1 MSKIDQIIENIKKK
15 NFNDALKICEKIEN
29 TSNKEIILNFKGII
43 NFNQGLLIQAENN
56 FIESCNIKNDF
67 IDPMKNLY
75 ALYMG
80 SKKYNKAIFYINKI
94 YNLDKKKPDIILN
107 LAYAYELNNEFNNA
121 IKYYNEYLGI
131 NGNDKKILNQI
142 GCIYQNRNEPEKALN
157 YFLKGYNLD
166 KTDKLLV
173 NNIFLS
179 YIKKRDYKNSE
190 IFYKISKEI
199 DKDYIE
205 FKFNFAEF
213 CILNNK
219 IDDAIITLKKNLQN
233 LKFLVKLINLYFKIG
248 ERVKGFTLLKTKI
261 HEIEKNSF
269 FHNFLALRYLYE
281 GEFEIGWKYYSSFDP
296 SIPNFYKKLNEL
308 KELNNINLKNKHIL
322 VYNDQGIGDA
332 IQFSKYISELL
343 KIVKKVS
350 FSVQDN
356 IFNLFNNNIQN
367 LTIEKRGLKNI
378 QNIDYKIA
386 LSSLVKHFYSKKLD
400 SNFNILKIV
409 DKNNI
414 NQSIIRSNNK
424 FNVGLVWSG
433 SSLSRSIPL
442 KSLEK
447 ILNIDCNFY
456 CLQNKI
462 SKEDLDIFKTR
473 NIIDLS
479 KFKLDELTGVIQ
491 NLDLVITIDT
501 SLLHLSSALN
511 VETWGILNLD
521 PDWRWGSIYNYNPY
535 SSLKIF
541 RQQIYNEWDDVIE
554 KIYFK
559 LKDKIS
565 LY

>member
-1 MSKIDQIIENIKKK
+1 MSKINQIIENIKKK

-29 TSNKEIILNFKGII
+29 SSNKEIILNLKGII
-43 NFNQGLLIQAENN
+43 NFNQGLLIQAEKN
-56 FIESCNIKNDF
+56 FIESFNIKNDF

-94 YNLDKKKPDIILN
+94 YNLDKKKTDIILN
-107 LAYAYELNNEFNNA
+107 LAYAYELNKEFNNA
-121 IKYYNEYLGI
+121 LKYYNEYLDI

-179 YIKKRDYKNSE
+179 YIKKRDFQNSE

-199 DKDYIE
+199 DRNYIE
-205 FKFNFAEF
+205 FKYNFAEF
-213 CILNNK
+213 CILNNR
-219 IDDAIITLKKNLQN
+219 IDDAINTLKHNQQN
-233 LKFLVKLINLYFKIG
+233 LKFIVKLINLYFNIG
-248 ERVKGFTLLKTKI
+248 EKVKGFKLLKTKI

-269 FHNFLALRYLYE
+269 FHNFLAHRYLYE
-281 GEFEIGWKYYSSFDP
+281 GEFEKGWKYYSSFDP
-296 SIPNFYKKLNEL
+296 SIPNFYKKIDEL
-308 KELNNINLKNKHIL
+308 KDLNNVNLRNKHIL

-332 IQFSKYISELL
+332 IQFSKYIKELL

-356 IFNLFNNNIQN
+356 IFNLFSNDIEN
-367 LTIEKRGLKNI
+367 LTIEKRSLKNI
-378 QNIDYKIA
+378 KNIDYKIA
-386 LSSLVKHFYSKKLD
+386 LSSLIKHFYSRKLD

-414 NQSIIRSNNK
+414 NQDIIKSNNK

-462 SKEDLDIFKTR
+462 NREDLDIFKTR
-473 NIIDLS
+473 NIINLG
-479 KFKLDELTGVIQ
+479 KYRLDELTGVIQ

-521 PDWRWGSIYNYNPY
+521 PDWRWGAIYNYNPY

-541 RQQIYNEWDDVIE
+541 RQQIFNEWDDVIE
-554 KIYFK
+554 KIYIK
-559 LKDKIS
+559 LKNKI
-565 LY
+565 